1 MRRPLFVL
9 LIGLV
14 LGELCGYLLYLTGVM
29 IPASL
34 FLAVLCF
41 HRTAAKGK
49 PFFIW
54 LFLGSILLGNLLWCV
69 EERKVEEAKTFSGN
83 VEERECLVRGRII
96 LRKETES
103 TVSFTVVNPVFI
115 LHENKKFMRGKCL
128 LRGKTGDQIPESLP
142 VPGET
147 GSFSAVLSFPE
158 KEKNPGGF
166 NEQNYDLANGVYL
179 TGKIIGPV
187 KVEKKADTVPGLA
200 FRLKRRMEAGF
211 LNHLSSDDAAMLS
224 AMTFGDKSGLSLEQR
239 KLYEENGM
247 MHLLAVSGLHISGVG
262 GRIYRRLRRSGWSYP
277 AACSGG
283 ALILL
288 FYGCMTGWGTSV
300 LRAVIMYMVFL
311 TAEYLGYAYDLI
323 TAMSLSGILML
334 MEHPYR
340 LLDSGF
346 QISFAAVSALG
357 LVLPA
362 VMDRESAEE
371 EDEAFIHDPGSRRS
385 FAAMRRLF
393 LREWK
398 EEGKNYA
405 LKKLTANILKAVCES
420 GKEGVCSGLV
430 VFMATTP
437 LIMRVYYE
445 CTPYSILLNPL
456 VLPLMGPLLLCTL
469 FSGILGLFGTGE
481 LISVPAVCILRGYSF
496 LFTHV
501 RKLPASLIIT
511 GCPSVGRICLIYMTE
526 LIFLLILVRERTIR
540 ARTIRE
546 RKIRAKTIRVRSFRE
561 RNREMKRRLPC
572 VLLMSIFVLMIVCPP
587 LGAGS
592 GNLRITMLDV
602 GQGDSILLQLPG
614 RKSMLID
621 GGSSS
626 KENVYEEIIR
636 PALWYYGISKLD
648 YVIISHMDEDHIS
661 GIREMLESGYP
672 VRHLITGSTY
682 SKTGFSTIKEIDYDK
697 LVASSK
703 QDHEG
708 KEISGPE
715 GIDPKEYDI
724 CRLCRENGT
733 SWHVMERGDRL
744 KIGEIKLHCLHPR
757 KKALYEDR
765 NQKSLTLLLEW
776 KDFGGL
782 FPGDLGQEQ
791 EENILEGLD
800 QRVTLLKTGHHGSK
814 YSTGDEL
821 LDRIEPV
828 YAFISAG
835 TGNFY
840 GHPHQELLKRLEEHG
855 AKIYQTKEHSAI
867 WAETDGRSFKAGY
880 WSERR

>member
-69 EERKVEEAKTFSGN
+69 EERKVEEAKTFALN

-115 LHENKKFMRGKCL
+115 LHENRISMRGKCL
-128 LRGKTGDQIPESLP
+128 LRGKAEDQTEEFLP

-179 TGKIIGPV
+179 KGKIIGPV

-211 LNHLSSDDAAMLS
+211 LDHLSPDDAAMLS
-224 AMTFGDKSGLSLEQR
+224 AMAFGDKSGLSLEQR

-283 ALILL
+283 ALMLL

-334 MEHPYR
+334 VEHPYR

-346 QISFAAVSALG
+346 QISFAAVGALG
-357 LVLPA
+357 LILPA
-362 VMDRESAEE
+362 IQGQSLLN
-371 EDEAFIHDPGSRRS
+371 EDDEFFLHSPDSRKS
-385 FAAMRRLF
+385 FAVMGVLF
-393 LREWK
+393 FREWK
-398 EEGKNYA
+398 EEGKSFAIKN
-405 LKKLTANILKAVCES
+405 LLANILKNI
-420 GKEGVCSGLV
+420 KEGGKTGIVSGFV
-430 VFMATTP
+430 VFMATAP

-469 FSGILGLFGTGE
+469 FSGILGLFGAGE

-511 GCPSVGRICLIYMTE
+511 GCPSLGRILMIYVTE
-526 LIFLLILVRERTIR
+526 LIFILILVRERR
-540 ARTIRE
+540 RE
-546 RKIRAKTIRVRSFRE
+546 GKRE
-561 RNREMKRRLPC
+561 KKRILPC
-572 VLLMSIFVLMIVCPP
+572 LFIIILIGLMIVCPP
-587 LGAGS
+587 VGREIQD
-592 GNLRITMLDV
+592 LRITMLDV

-636 PALWYYGISKLD
+636 PALWYYGLSKLD

-661 GIREMLESGYP
+661 GIRELLESGYP
-672 VRHLITGSTY
+672 VKQLITGSTY
-682 SKTGFSTIKEIDYDK
+682 IKTGLSTLKKIDYEK
-697 LVASSK
+697 LVASTGRRK
-703 QDHEG
+703 KDRTMHDNDR
-708 KEISGPE
+708 
-715 GIDPKEYDI
+715 IDQAEYDI
-724 CRLCRENGT
+724 CRLCKENGT
-733 SWHVMERGDRL
+733 SWHVMERGDSL
-744 KIGEIKLHCLHPR
+744 EIGDIKFRCLHPE
-757 KKALYEDR
+757 KKVLYEDR
-765 NQKSLTLLLEW
+765 NQKSLTLIMEW
-776 KDFGGL
+776 RGFRAL

-791 EENILEGLD
+791 EENILNGLD
-800 QRVTLLKTGHHGSK
+800 KRITLLKTGHHGSK
-814 YSTGDEL
+814 YSTGNEL
-821 LDRIEPV
+821 LDRIRPA
-828 YAFISAG
+828 YAFISVG

-840 GHPHQELLKRLEEHG
+840 GHPHRDLLKRLEEHG
-855 AKIYQTKEHSAI
+855 ARIYQTKDHSAI
-867 WAETDGRSFKAGY
+867 WAETDGKSFTAGY